1 MRAAR
6 TETRAWVCWT
16 GRGSA
21 RLFVFVTG
29 NASIRHT
36 LIAAGAIG
44 GRGRAHACKRSPGL
58 QQQLPRGGALEF
70 EAEFQVRVVV
80 GATQEAEPRV
90 QQARGDLC
98 RATARFES
106 SAQDWVATSL
116 HRWVHNHTPTQ
127 ALTLKHQFLP
137 QVAVSLQSLNLE
149 TCWLKYCANVSY
161 CASFWSASAL
171 YG

>member
-1 MRAAR
+1 MTCGIKSARLAR

-21 RLFVFVTG
+21 RLFVHLTG

-36 LIAAGAIG
+36 LIAGGAIG

-127 ALTLKHQFLP
+127 ALPTYVKTPVFT
-137 QVAVSLQSLNLE
+137 VSCRQLAEFELRDVLVKIL
-149 TCWLKYCANVSY
+149 CKCVVLR
-161 CASFWSASAL
+161 
-171 YG
+171 